1 MSKRRSQRSRMRSQR
16 SQRRRG
22 WQKGSEQGFDEDES
36 ADQSFFCAPLTRI
49 IGRHCAPT
57 PANYQSFLTCAA
69 TAPQLRPSETRTAP
83 KLLPHLMARA
93 ALSRKLRRNCGLV
106 RPALRRNCGL
116 N

>member
-1 MSKRRSQRSRMRSQR
+1 MR

-83 KLLPHLMARA
+83 KLRPHLGRGHAPLCPETA
-93 ALSRKLRRNCGLV
+93 PQLRPSETRTAPQL
-106 RPALRRNCGL
+106 RPSETRTAPQLRP
-116 N
+116 

>member
-1 MSKRRSQRSRMRSQR
+1 MRRTTGREKLMTRRRCRMMTSRLGMRMR

-83 KLLPHLMARA
+83 Q
-93 ALSRKLRRNCGLV
+93 LR
-106 RPALRRNCGL
+106 P
-116 N
+116 